1 MNELGKTSK
10 SKRNKQ
16 PGQVRPSTSAS
27 TEGQARTVPTSRNN
41 KKRNDRIFLFMIPVA
56 IVVLLGLIFVLNKQ
70 GEKIKQDEMVN
81 RPAVQFDLTGQPTLG
96 SSEAKVSI
104 VEFGDYKCPACKD
117 WETTV
122 FPQLKKDFIDTGK
135 AKFSFINYPFIGNSY
150 MASNAAEEVFLQKP
164 EAFWPYH
171 EAIYHA
177 QGNEQDNWITTP
189 LLLDLA
195 KQVSPDIDLGK
206 LEKAIDEQTHK
217 DAISQD
223 LKLKDLAKVS
233 GTPSVY
239 VNGKEFTGQ
248 WDSYSELKAFI
259 EQALNEAK

>member
-1 MNELGKTSK
+1 MGKSSK
-10 SKRNKQ
+10 SKRAKQ
-16 PGQVRPSTSAS
+16 PGQTRPSTSAS
-27 TEGQARTVPTSRNN
+27 TAGQSRPTSASRSN
-41 KKRNDRIFLFMIPVA
+41 KKRNDRIFMFMIPVA

-70 GEKIKQDEMVN
+70 GEQIKQDEVLN

-96 SSEAKVSI
+96 STEAKVSI

-117 WETTV
+117 WEETV

-135 AKFSFINYPFIGNSY
+135 VRFSFINYPFIGNSY
-150 MASNAAEEVFLQKP
+150 LASNAAEEVFRQKP

-177 QGNEQDNWITTP
+177 QGKEQDNWVTTP
-189 LLLDLA
+189 LLVDLA
-195 KQVSPDIDLGK
+195 KQVSPDIDVAK
-206 LEKAIDEQTHK
+206 LEDAIEKQAHK
-217 DAISQD
+217 DAIAQD

-259 EQALNEAK
+259 ENALNEAK